1 MRRPV
6 NCLVKGVKRR
16 ESWCSGPIAW
26 LSELRSHTL
35 SWVSRGSPTTN
46 MHTHFYMDSH
56 TSAFTHSTHSIQQH
70 TLTYNWW
77 CTHSNK
83 TQPKHTPQ
91 THNPSTHSQHTLP
104 STHSRHTPMWR
115 VKQKIKAKTDRGKVL
130 IGVWSCLNY
139 ENIIMKHL
147 KILLVQKKLIH
158 YWKFW

>member
-1 MRRPV
+1 MGKRGGEKHLESWIVVRLRGAYHHMRRPV

-56 TSAFTHSTHSIQQH
+56 TSATTHSTHSIQQH

-83 TQPKHTPQ
+83 TQPKHTLP
-91 THNPSTHSQHTLP
+91 THTHSQA
-104 STHSRHTPMWR
+104 HTPN
-115 VKQKIKAKTDRGKVL
+115 T
-130 IGVWSCLNY
+130 
-139 ENIIMKHL
+139 HL
-147 KILLVQKKLIH
+147 CGESSKR
-158 YWKFW
+158 

>member
-46 MHTHFYMDSH
+46 MHTHFYIDSH
-56 TSAFTHSTHSIQQH
+56 TSVTTHSTHIQFNNTHLLTIDDAH
-70 TLTYNWW
+70 TLTR
-77 CTHSNK
+77 
-83 TQPKHTPQ
+83 
-91 THNPSTHSQHTLP
+91 HNPSTHSQHTLP

-147 KILLVQKKLIH
+147 NILLVQKKLIH
-158 YWKFW
+158 YGKFW